1 MKKLLA
7 IVISVLMV
15 LTVIPMSAF
24 AEESSENTCGEALTW
39 SFDVETG
46 ALVISGT
53 GAMTNYS
60 ATSSA
65 PWKDLI
71 ESISKITVE
80 DGVTTIGNDTFVGCA
95 NLGEVS
101 LPDSLTKIGDSAF
114 RDCIGLTEI
123 TIPDAVKSLG
133 HYAFYGCKGLTELKL
148 GNSVKTLGNY
158 AFTKCTGIRI
168 VTIPEAMATIGKNAF
183 KDCSDIDFVIFKG
196 TEEQWKAVT
205 IGDGNEV
212 LADAMIRFG
221 EVKLGD
227 ANGDGQSNS
236 TDALMCMQQSVG
248 MVDFVG
254 DWFDSMDVSGD
265 GKVNSYDALK
275 ILKLSVGEIES
286 L

>member
-7 IVISVLMV
+7 IVISMLMM
-15 LTVIPMSAF
+15 LTLIPMSVF
-24 AEESSENTCGEALTW
+24 AEELSDNTCGEALIW
-39 SFDVETG
+39 SFAEETG

-53 GAMTNYS
+53 GVMTNYS
-60 ATSSA
+60 AASPA
-65 PWKDLI
+65 PWKDFI

-80 DGVTTIGNDTFVGCA
+80 DGVTTIGNDTFTGCA

-114 RDCIGLTEI
+114 RDCTGLTEI
-123 TIPDAVKSLG
+123 TIPAAVKSLG
-133 HYAFYGCKGLTELKL
+133 HYAFYGCKGLTELEL
-148 GNSVKTLGNY
+148 GDSVKTIGNY
-158 AFTKCTGIRI
+158 SFAKCTGIRI
-168 VTIPEAMATIGKNAF
+168 VTVPETITTIGKNAF
-183 KDCSDIDFVIFKG
+183 KDCSAIDFVIFKG

-212 LADAMIRFG
+212 LTDAMIRFG
-221 EVKLGD
+221 AVKLGD
-227 ANGDGQSNS
+227 ANGDGQVDS

-248 MVDFVG
+248 MIDFVG
-254 DWFDSMDVSGD
+254 DWFDTMDVSGD